1 MKKLLLIILC
11 ITLCA
16 CSKAPVWE
24 DVAEKFKEVE
34 LAAVNPAET
43 AEVFLASDYKKI
55 INTLKSDI
63 DSLEKI
69 DEETMLRI
77 YENAA
82 VLENAVSQYQNEQ
95 AAQIKALS
103 AKIKQLVRSY
113 YEKGSDQA
121 ALKEELDQQFET
133 VLNYSEDEWIAIEK
147 RKLISWT
154 EVENEYE
161 ALKED
166 AIANMTYRKDVT
178 EIELEELNGIIVEN
192 YELIKDGIND
202 ANKEKAD
209 EMYKAAVILK
219 EYTENLKND
228 NCQKVAAFADD
239 AITYILK
246 LYGAEVSDEDY
257 DFANRA
263 ASAAKWSLNLW
274 NEVTTQLKR

>member
-147 RKLISWT
+147 RKLISWA
-154 EVENEYE
+154 EVESEYE

-219 EYTENLKND
+219 VYTENLKND

-246 LYGAEVSDEDY
+246 LYGAEVSDED
-257 DFANRA
+257 
-263 ASAAKWSLNLW
+263 
-274 NEVTTQLKR
+274 